1 MAQVR
6 NMPLKA
12 GGVAVRRRFTPSR
25 SCRSR
30 RARSSGTGNTHHLA
44 SSNTPRLVNTL
55 PVNRKETRLDHAAGA
70 RCARYRFGKG
80 LHGERTQTLQILR
93 LSYGVLQ
100 FLISIL
106 LLLAHILV
114 LVTL

>member
-1 MAQVR
+1 
-6 NMPLKA
+6 MPPKA
-12 GGVAVRRRFTPSR
+12 GRVAVRCRFTPGR

-30 RARSSGTGNTHHLA
+30 RARSGGAGDTHNLA
-44 SSNTPRLVNTL
+44 ASNTPRLVNTL
-55 PVNRKETRLDHAAGA
+55 PINRKEARLDHAAGA

-106 LLLAHILV
+106 LLVHILV
-114 LVTL
+114 LITLWYWHYR